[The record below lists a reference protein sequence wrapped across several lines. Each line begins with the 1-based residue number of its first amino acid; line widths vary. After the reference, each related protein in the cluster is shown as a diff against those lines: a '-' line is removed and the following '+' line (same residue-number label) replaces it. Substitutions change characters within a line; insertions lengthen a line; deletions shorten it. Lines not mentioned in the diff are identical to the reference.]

1 MLLDFETTMMLA
13 VTFVMTILSIV
24 TLVNTNIR

>member
-24 TLVNTNIR
+24 TLVNTNIH

>member
-13 VTFVMTILSIV
+13 VTLVMTILSIV
-24 TLVNTNIR
+24 CLVNTNIR